1 MDESSLRKLTYKQL
15 QSLAAK
21 YNVPGNIKKDIMV
34 KVILAAYDND
44 YTEVC
49 RILSGIQH
57 TRKKRFKHLKAFNEN
72 SMEISTHLANPNQT
86 RAMQASPISWASK
99 IELSS
104 VKTPVHHYLIQ
115 HYQNT
120 FLNTFPPPAP
130 SPSLI
135 LPPSSLSALLPL
147 PPPINSLTPPMPD
160 SWLPQ
165 APMVDLRID
174 QSQELLPLDLQHK
187 TVLIT
192 HTQTSQYPA
201 TNQERS
207 VLKQLLQPIKNINN
221 KEVYD
226 SDTMTAVTDSNDDI
240 SSDDN
245 LYPNSCE
252 PPPYTSPVYPYPQTV
267 PDSSNPVQTQLI
279 STDFWN
285 YQSSAHQ
292 IESGLEI
299 TTYDSAKDNFSNY
312 ECIYPQNGYD
322 EGNNYGSQQE
332 RSLLTYQDNENRL
345 DNNNYDYVNYVNTA
359 NDYSFNESN
368 ENIHSNN
375 YSEMNISDDINYNGH
390 YKTKDRLINNAN
402 INEPLKDLMTCS
414 NKWSCSKPM
423 QKSASAASFGSVEG
437 LRAEGSGINGQLE
450 SILNIRDI
458 GDINKV
464 NEKIGQTSSV
474 YCYAEPVTSS
484 GRQKSDKKR
493 NFKLIAE
500 TRNHLFGIK
509 YKLYD
514 DSTTGRAMSQLD

>member
-1 MDESSLRKLTYKQL
+1 M
-15 QSLAAK
+15 
-21 YNVPGNIKKDIMV
+21 
-34 KVILAAYDND
+34 
-44 YTEVC
+44 
-49 RILSGIQH
+49 
-57 TRKKRFKHLKAFNEN
+57 
-72 SMEISTHLANPNQT
+72 
-86 RAMQASPISWASK
+86 
-99 IELSS
+99 
-104 VKTPVHHYLIQ
+104 
-115 HYQNT
+115 
-120 FLNTFPPPAP
+120 
-130 SPSLI
+130 
-135 LPPSSLSALLPL
+135 
-147 PPPINSLTPPMPD
+147 
-160 SWLPQ
+160 
-165 APMVDLRID
+165 DLRID

-252 PPPYTSPVYPYPQTV
+252 PPPYTSPAYPYPQMV
-267 PDSSNPVQTQLI
+267 PDSSNPVQAQLI

-292 IESGLEI
+292 IETELEI
-299 TTYDSAKDNFSNY
+299 TAHDSTKDNFSNY

-322 EGNNYGSQQE
+322 EGNIYGSQQE
-332 RSLLTYQDNENRL
+332 RSLTMYQDNESRL

-359 NDYSFNESN
+359 NNYSFNESN
-368 ENIHSNN
+368 ENINSNN
-375 YSEMNISDDINYNGH
+375 YTEMNIGDDINYNGH

-414 NKWSCSKPM
+414 NKWPCSKPIEE
-423 QKSASAASFGSVEG
+423 SALVASVESLEG
-437 LRAEGSGINGQLE
+437 LRAEGNGINGQLE
-450 SILNIRDI
+450 SILNIRDLS
-458 GDINKV
+458 DVNEV

-484 GRQKSDKKR
+484 GLQKSDKKR

-509 YKLYD
+509 YKVYD
-514 DSTTGRAMSQLD
+514 DSTTGRAMTHFD